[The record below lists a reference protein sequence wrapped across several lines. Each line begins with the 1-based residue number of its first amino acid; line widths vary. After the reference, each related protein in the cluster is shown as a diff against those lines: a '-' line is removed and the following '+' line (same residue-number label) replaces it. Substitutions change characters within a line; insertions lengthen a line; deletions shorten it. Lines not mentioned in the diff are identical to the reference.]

1 VYVCGLCAASIALT
15 RLLLYEVSSFAVLAE
30 CYVCAAI
37 EHTLCVIWL
46 AVNPLYFP
54 VALGYYRIY
63 RTPFLLLTL
72 GGIDALD
79 VLIQTNRFIKF

>member
-1 VYVCGLCAASIALT
+1 VPVYGAAPHHRT
-15 RLLLYEVSSFAVLAE
+15 VY
-30 CYVCAAI
+30 
-37 EHTLCVIWL
+37 LCVIWL
-46 AVNPLYFP
+46 AANPLYFP
-54 VALGYYRIY
+54 VAFGYYRIY